1 MVLKML
7 YRLMLAA
14 ALTFALQAQDKL
26 VLPEAPGRDTTQRL
40 CGNTCHGVATW
51 INKRESR
58 EGWDAV
64 IEDMIRRGARA
75 EDNDWA
81 DVSDYLAKA
90 FNKSVPIRINI
101 NLLPFKPLAQS
112 LGIPEDMAKEIVKYR
127 NANGKFASFED
138 LLKVPGVDAKLLEAK
153 KSKME
158 F

>member
-1 MVLKML
+1 MMF
-7 YRLMLAA
+7 RLLLAA
-14 ALTFALQAQDKL
+14 STLSLALSAQDKFT
-26 VLPEAPGRDTTQRL
+26 LPDGPGRDTTQKL

-81 DVSDYLAKA
+81 DVSDFLAKH
-90 FNKSVPIRINI
+90 FNKTVPVRINV

-112 LGIPEDMAKEIVKYR
+112 LGVSEDQAKEIVKYR
-127 NANGKFASFED
+127 SANGKFTGFED
-138 LLKVPGVDAKLLEAK
+138 LLKVPNIDVKALEAK
-153 KSKME
+153 KTKIE